1 MDGVSPT
8 LTCRLL
14 FSVWYILVR
23 LTMAYLS
30 GTYFMQTL
38 QSVLHP
44 YDLTTVKELGITAP
58 NLQVR
63 KLRLR
68 EVNDLPTLN
77 S

>member
-1 MDGVSPT
+1 
-8 LTCRLL
+8 
-14 FSVWYILVR
+14 
-23 LTMAYLS
+23 MAYLS